1 MNYDEPPYWMV
12 PVRQTLA
19 ALLIDL
25 SQYDNAIA
33 ALHASFGNDDRIATC
48 ARVSRG
54 NGWVYF
60 GLTQAY
66 ERKWIGNLTPEKR
79 KDYDSARK
87 RLAEY
92 CPPSGRVCALS
103 LDRM

>member
-19 ALLIDL
+19 AFLIDL

-48 ARVSRG
+48 SRVSRG
-54 NGWVYF
+54 NG
-60 GLTQAY
+60 
-66 ERKWIGNLTPEKR
+66 
-79 KDYDSARK
+79 
-87 RLAEY
+87 
-92 CPPSGRVCALS
+92 
-103 LDRM
+103 